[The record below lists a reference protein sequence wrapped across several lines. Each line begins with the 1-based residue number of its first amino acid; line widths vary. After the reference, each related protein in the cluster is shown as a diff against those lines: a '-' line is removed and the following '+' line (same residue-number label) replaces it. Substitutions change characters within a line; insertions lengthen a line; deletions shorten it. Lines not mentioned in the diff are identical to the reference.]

1 VLLGEPPRSGGDLN
15 FQLFGIP
22 VRVHPFFWLIA
33 VMLGIRGTEEVS
45 DLLIW
50 VVAVFVSVLIH
61 ELGHALVMRAYGI
74 WPWIT
79 LYSFGG
85 LASYSPGE
93 ARHVGSFGQVLISF
107 AGPGSQFLFV
117 AVLAAIMK
125 AAGYDVVVWT
135 DGLLPLVLPGE
146 TVVSWGLTHL
156 LIDLMYVSVAWGV
169 LNLMP
174 VYPLDGGQIAR
185 EVFVAASP
193 GNGISMSLILSIVA
207 GAGVAFVALSQGSIF
222 LGLMFGLLAYGS
234 YTTLQAY
241 RNQRGW

>member
-1 VLLGEPPRSGGDLN
+1 MLLGEPPRSGGDLS

-33 VMLGIRGTEEVS
+33 VMLGLGPDTQAA
-45 DLLIW
+45 DLLVW

-61 ELGHALVMRAYGI
+61 EMGHALVMRAYGI

-85 LASYSPGE
+85 LASYNPAE
-93 ARHVGSFGQVLISF
+93 ASRVGPFGQVLISF

-117 AVLAAIMK
+117 AVLAAILM
-125 AAGYDVVVWT
+125 ASGHGVTVVTAGM
-135 DGLLPLVLPGE
+135 LPLVLPAD
-146 TVVSWGLTHL
+146 TVVSWGLTSL
-156 LIDLMYVSVAWGV
+156 LFNLMYISIAWGV
-169 LNLMP
+169 LNLIP

-185 EVFVAASP
+185 EVFVAISP
-193 GNGISMSLILSIVA
+193 RRGISMSLVLSIVA
-207 GAGVAFVALSQGSIF
+207 GGCMSLLALSQKNFF
-222 LGLMFGLLAYGS
+222 LGLMFGVLAYGS

-241 RNQRGW
+241 NNQRGW